1 MKIMEGKKPY
11 LAVILIQSIYAGMF
25 LLSKAA
31 FDVGMNSFVFVF
43 YRQAAAAVFLI
54 PLAAA
59 FEWKNAPPL
68 SFVTLCKIFFL
79 SLFGVTFTLNVYGV
93 GLIYTSASLA
103 AATTNCIPIITFFIA
118 LSFGMETVRWRTSG
132 GIAKV
137 AGVAI
142 CLVGVTTIAF
152 YRGPTLKL
160 LMHHHLLGS
169 YHNTIQ
175 QHHQAT
181 ASNSH
186 TWIKGC
192 FLMLMANTFWAL
204 WLVLQVPVIKSY
216 PSKLLLTTL
225 QCMFSAI
232 QSFLIAIALERDP
245 NQWKLEW
252 NVRLLAVVYCG
263 VVVTGVTFYLQAWV
277 IEKKGPVFLAM
288 SQPLAFAFTIFSS
301 AFILG
306 ETISLGSILGAMV
319 LVGGL
324 YSVLWGKHR
333 EHKVG
338 DGICLTSKT
347 PEIECSGS
355 GSKEAALATKAVP
368 LSVMV

>member
-1 MKIMEGKKPY
+1 MKIMEAKRAY

-31 FDVGMNSFVFVF
+31 FDLGMNTFVFVF

-59 FEWKNAPPL
+59 FEW
-68 SFVTLCKIFFL
+68 
-79 SLFGVTFTLNVYGV
+79 
-93 GLIYTSASLA
+93 
-103 AATTNCIPIITFFIA
+103 
-118 LSFGMETVRWRTSG
+118 MEMVRLRTSG

-137 AGVAI
+137 AGLAI
-142 CLVGVTTIAF
+142 CLVGVATIAF

-160 LMHHHLLGS
+160 LVHHHLLGS
-169 YHNTIQ
+169 YHNTTIQ
-175 QHHQAT
+175 QHGHEV

-186 TWIKGC
+186 TTWIKGC
-192 FLMLMANTFWAL
+192 FLMLMANIFWGL

-216 PSKLLLTTL
+216 PSKLVLTAL
-225 QCMFSAI
+225 QCLFSAI
-232 QSFLIAIALERDP
+232 QSFLIAVALERDP
-245 NQWKLEW
+245 NQWRLEW

-301 AFILG
+301 AFLLG
-306 ETISLGSILGAMV
+306 ETISLGSVLGAMV

-324 YSVLWGKHR
+324 YSVLWGKNR
-333 EHKVG
+333 EHKVE

-347 PEIECSGS
+347 PAAEIACSGS
-355 GSKEAALATKAVP
+355 NSKEAIVEATKTVP
-368 LSVMV
+368 VCIMVTMDYCN